1 MNVAASSRSSKQL
14 GADDPQRISSIG
26 GQCAHGRWP
35 SGSGQLRE
43 GEVAR
48 RIFGC
53 RLIDRRSD
61 AKPWLRHTA
70 MRAEPPMPADY
81 NKGSAARDLS
91 APPLHPQ
98 TECPNPTQTHNRP
111 P

>member
-1 MNVAASSRSSKQL
+1 M
-14 GADDPQRISSIG
+14 G
-26 GQCAHGRWP
+26 GQGAHGRWP

-70 MRAEPPMPADY
+70 MRAEAPMPAEY
-81 NKGSAARDLS
+81 KKGSAARDLS
-91 APPLHPQ
+91 APRLRHRSECLKP
-98 TECPNPTQTHNRP
+98 TEKIGRASCRERGCQYV
-111 P
+111 